1 MFLIIFLILLLYIF
15 LIFRFFIGW
24 SNINRSKE
32 KYFPQVSVVV
42 ALRNEESEVKR
53 LINDLAFD
61 IKLISCPTIREN
73 NGLAMSSRNE
83 HLSNNE
89 KTIAG
94 NIYKALMNSK
104 ELIDKGERNIKVLKN
119 NILFSLKSSKVIS
132 IDYISIANAET
143 LEELEILS
151 CKNVLVSI
159 AVYIRKIRLIDN
171 YSYSFK

>member
-1 MFLIIFLILLLYIF
+1 MTID
-15 LIFRFFIGW
+15 FRKKDNNSTSSYKWGTG
-24 SNINRSKE
+24 
-32 KYFPQVSVVV
+32 
-42 ALRNEESEVKR
+42 EEADS
-53 LINDLAFD
+53 
-61 IKLISCPTIREN
+61 IR
-73 NGLAMSSRNE
+73 
-83 HLSNNE
+83 
-89 KTIAG
+89 T
-94 NIYKALMNSK
+94 MNSK